1 MSNFFLIFAENLKYM
16 ERIKKFNIFGTTF
29 RVLWVDVIP
38 STEEEGFIY
47 GQHDGVAKT
56 LKIAL
61 KDRDGK
67 TDLPETEIELAF
79 YRELVHAIL
88 GEGAYGYTKDE
99 PMVEWVAK
107 CIRSLKQQKVI

>member
-1 MSNFFLIFAENLKYM
+1 M

-29 RVLWVDVIP
+29 RVLWMDVIP
-38 STEEEGFIY
+38 ATEEEGFIY

-79 YRELVHAIL
+79 YHELTHAIL
-88 GEGAYGYTKDE
+88 GEGAYGYTADE

>member
-1 MSNFFLIFAENLKYM
+1 M

-29 RVLWVDVIP
+29 KVLWLDKITP
-38 STEEEGFIY
+38 EQDGDFIY

-67 TDLPETEIELAF
+67 TDLPETEIELSF
-79 YRELVHAIL
+79 YHELTHAIL
-88 GEGAYGYTKDE
+88 GEGAYGGYTTDE
-99 PMVEWVAK
+99 PMVEWMAK
-107 CIRSLKQQKVI
+107 FIRSLKQQKVL